1 MNSICMPLFLTCT
14 GGAITLKEVEKP
26 YQHIVK
32 SETETTEHMKS
43 TGMGI

>member
-1 MNSICMPLFLTCT
+1 M
-14 GGAITLKEVEKP
+14 TLKEVEKP

-32 SETETTEHMKS
+32 SEMETTEHVKS